1 MIILL
6 LCIFNKII
14 SKIVFYNKM
23 FITNINITFVNISLK
38 NFLFIFFI
46 NNFLVYKFHQK
57 SFKKNIS
64 SIYILLNLIIII

>member
-1 MIILL
+1 
-6 LCIFNKII
+6 
-14 SKIVFYNKM
+14 M

-46 NNFLVYKFHQK
+46 NNFLIFYKFYKK

-64 SIYILLNLIIII
+64 SIYILLNLITII